1 MLPHDGSGDRGLRQR
16 TTQNGER
23 ILLVSDQMTLTDKI
37 IDSYGAKK
45 EALIQI
51 LLDVQKELR
60 WLPEPV
66 IKRTAERLGVS
77 LPQVY
82 NIATFYKHFSLVPQ
96 GRHQV
101 SVCVG
106 TACHVRGAGRLLDR
120 VTKTLGVAPGESTDD
135 EKFSLHTVNC
145 LGCCALG
152 PVVVVDREYMSN
164 PNTEEL
170 EELSAR
176 CE

>member
-1 MLPHDGSGDRGLRQR
+1 M
-16 TTQNGER
+16 
-23 ILLVSDQMTLTDKI
+23 
-37 IDSYGAKK
+37 
-45 EALIQI
+45 
-51 LLDVQKELR
+51 
-60 WLPEPV
+60 
-66 IKRTAERLGVS
+66 S

-82 NIATFYKHFSLVPQ
+82 DIATFYKHFSLVPQ

-120 VTKTLGVAPGESTDD
+120 VTKTLGVAPVEVHRRR
-135 EKFSLHTVNC
+135 EVRPPTVNC
-145 LGCCALG
+145 AGCCALG

>member
-1 MLPHDGSGDRGLRQR
+1 MPR
-16 TTQNGER
+16 TAQNGER
-23 ILLVSDQMTLTDKI
+23 ILFVTDQMNLTDKI
-37 IDSYGAKK
+37 IDRHGAQK

-51 LLDVQKELR
+51 LLDVQKELG
-60 WLPEPV
+60 WLPEPM

-77 LPQVY
+77 LPQIYSV
-82 NIATFYKHFSLVPQ
+82 ATFYKHFSMVPQ

-106 TACHVRGAGRLLDR
+106 TACHVRGADRLLNR
-120 VTKTLGVAPGESTDD
+120 VSKTLGVAPGESTDD

-152 PVVVVDREYMSN
+152 PVMVVDREYMSN

-170 EELSAR
+170 EKLSTR